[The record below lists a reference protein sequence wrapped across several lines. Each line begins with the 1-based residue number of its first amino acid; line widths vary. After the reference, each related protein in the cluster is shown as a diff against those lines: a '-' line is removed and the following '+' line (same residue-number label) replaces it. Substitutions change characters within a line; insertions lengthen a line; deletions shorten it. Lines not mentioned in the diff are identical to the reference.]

1 MKAIKYKETTLSGF
15 LNILKPILKCS
26 LEPLLLNLDTSKWS
40 ALPSEVSICIAKCS
54 LGYI

>member
-40 ALPSEVSICIAKCS
+40 ALPSEVSICVAKCS